1 MILEGNFF
9 SIAQSV
15 REGDLW
21 RVSVEL
27 NPDHEI
33 YRGHFPGQPVMPGV
47 CTLSMVKECVE
58 EIVGKKLLL
67 CTIREC
73 KFLASILPQEH
84 RTVEI
89 EFSIQPAE
97 ETLLRLKC
105 TVFAGGKCVLKL
117 KAESAE
123 R

>member
-9 SIAQSV
+9 RVVESS
-15 REGDLW
+15 RDRDLW
-21 RVSVEL
+21 RVVVEL
-27 NPDHEI
+27 NSEHEI

-47 CTLSMVKECVE
+47 CTLGMVKECVE
-58 EIVGKKLLL
+58 EMIGKKLLL
-67 CTIREC
+67 KTIREC

-89 EFSIQPAE
+89 EFSIEPVPAA
-97 ETLLRLKC
+97 LWQLKC
-105 TVFAGGKCVLKL
+105 KAFAGDACVLKL
-117 KAESAE
+117 KAELIE

>member
-1 MILEGNFF
+1 MILGGDFF
-9 SIAQSV
+9 RMVQSA

-27 NPDHEI
+27 NPGHEI

-67 CTIREC
+67 RTIREC

-89 EFSIQPAE
+89 EFSILPVE
-97 ETLLRLKC
+97 EALLRLRC
-105 TVFAGGKCVLKL
+105 TAFAGGKCVLKL
-117 KAESAE
+117 KAELAE